1 MGLSERSLPV
11 CPRNQHCARWAQI
24 YLKYCFCSVRD
35 GLSLTLGLVSVI
47 SWGVAEVPQII
58 TNYKEKS
65 TEGVSVAFLMT
76 WIIGDVFNL
85 FGCKLEPATLPT
97 QYYMAMLY
105 MFTTVTLASQT
116 IYYGHIYHRLK
127 ANKIAVFDKG
137 SKDQVKIMTGNKKT
151 GGVIDDGQFKVHD
164 NQSNGSRVAVEGVHT
179 ASLPIPVASAVLTHY
194 GSHGRDSYYTS
205 ARSLS
210 RSSAHTAGSYLSRSH
225 EAGRNSSLPIT
236 NQNSIREPLL
246 GGRVSVQSTPPLKIK
261 STLCMVPVMTFFLC
275 GFNLQLS
282 MNDRSNLDLRKP
294 RQGVIIHVARK
305 LLQDDSGL
313 SFGQGTDGSSGMGTF
328 LGWAMAAIYM
338 GGRLPQICLNIRRGN
353 VEGLN
358 PLMFIFALVGNI
370 TYVGSILVSSLDWS
384 KLRPNLPWLVD
395 AVGCILLDSFI
406 VLQFMYFHCR
416 RHKDSK
422 SSYDHVGAE

>member
-58 TNYKEKS
+58 TNNKEKS
-65 TEGVSVAFLMT
+65 TEGLSVAFLMT
-76 WIIGDVFNL
+76 WIIGDLFNL

-105 MFTTVTLASQT
+105 MVTTVILASQT

-137 SKDQVKIMTGNKKT
+137 SKDQVKTMTGNKKI
-151 GGVIDDGQFKVHD
+151 GGNIDDRQFKVHD
-164 NQSNGSRVAVEGVHT
+164 NQTNGSSVSVEGVHT
-179 ASLPIPVASAVLTHY
+179 TSSPIPVASAVLTRY
-194 GSHGRDSYYTS
+194 GSRGRDLYYTS

-210 RSSAHTAGSYLSRSH
+210 SSSAHLSHSN
-225 EAGRNSSLPIT
+225 EAGRNSPLLIS
-236 NQNSIREPLL
+236 NQNSIQEPLL
-246 GGRVSVQSTPPLKIK
+246 GGRASVQSTPPSKIK
-261 STLCMVPVMTFFLC
+261 STLCMVSVMTFFLF
-275 GFNLQLS
+275 GFNLHLS
-282 MNDRSNLDLRKP
+282 MNNRSNLDLRKP

-305 LLQDDSGL
+305 LLQDDSRS
-313 SFGQGTDGSSGMGTF
+313 SFGQGTDGSSGMGTY

-384 KLRPNLPWLVD
+384 KLKPNLPWLVD
-395 AVGCILLDSFI
+395 AGGCILLDSFI
-406 VLQFMYFHCR
+406 VLQFMYFRCR